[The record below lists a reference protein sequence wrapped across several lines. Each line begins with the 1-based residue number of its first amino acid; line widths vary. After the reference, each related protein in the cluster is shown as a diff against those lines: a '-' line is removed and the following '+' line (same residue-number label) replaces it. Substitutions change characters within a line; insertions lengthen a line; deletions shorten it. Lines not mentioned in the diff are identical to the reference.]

1 MQNNSIKIHQGKQF
15 EQTIEQ
21 AFQAA
26 YKRSPNDD
34 DPDDQEQLRNMQ
46 QYFAA
51 SDLPTQAGQTDLPLS
66 LLAAQQASAQAGL
79 PARTQQMALEWRLY
93 NITGH
98 TADLDEALDEFENVK
113 QAVGELFDENQAL
126 SILNRRMRLT
136 LDFATKAMD
145 IVERDAAMFVTPKAR
160 KWIEQFREQYTK
172 LDNAILHSKIITDLP
187 AHLSADRQA
196 QAGKEHNHANAT
208 DQPND

>member
-1 MQNNSIKIHQGKQF
+1 MDNNSIKIHQGKQF

-26 YKRSPNDD
+26 YKRSPDNDD
-34 DPDDQEQLRNMQ
+34 LDDQEQLRQMQ

-51 SDLPTQAGQTDLPLS
+51 SDQTDLPL
-66 LLAAQQASAQAGL
+66 L
-79 PARTQQMALEWRLY
+79 ARTQQMALEWRLY

-113 QAVGELFDENQAL
+113 AAVGELFNENQAL
-126 SILNRRMRLT
+126 SILNRQMRLT
-136 LDFATKAMD
+136 LDFASKAMD
-145 IVERDAAMFVTPKAR
+145 IVERDAAMFITPKAR
-160 KWIEQFREQYTK
+160 KWIEQFRLACTASREQYTK
-172 LDNAILHSKIITDLP
+172 LIAE
-187 AHLSADRQA
+187 
-196 QAGKEHNHANAT
+196 KENDHANPT